1 MKARLPIYAL
11 AFAASAFAIGALAP
25 AASADAAYQTE
36 HLGLTPVGGAALRS
50 GFVQNI
56 KAEGPT
62 IYAHEI
68 YVLNGAQP
76 NATYTVTNNFYVAV
90 IDEPD
95 PDEDS
100 LCTGDVWQFDMA
112 VMTTNASGNAKA
124 GVLIGPADVAG
135 IDLGV
140 HGVMW
145 TVRDAT
151 NTVVYQ
157 TACTAVTID

>member
-1 MKARLPIYAL
+1 MCAL
-11 AFAASAFAIGALAP
+11 AFAASMFAIGALAP
-25 AASADAAYQTE
+25 AASADAVYHTE
-36 HLGLTPVGGAALRS
+36 HLGLTAVGGAPLRF

-76 NATYTVTNNFYVAV
+76 NTTYTVTNNFSAAV
-90 IDEPD
+90 IDNPD
-95 PDEDS
+95 D
-100 LCTGDVWQFDMA
+100 LCSGEVWQFDMA
-112 VMTTNASGNAKA
+112 VMTTNASGNAQA
-124 GVLIGPADVAG
+124 GVLIGPADLAG
-135 IDLGV
+135 VDLGV

>member
-1 MKARLPIYAL
+1 MKARLPICAL
-11 AFAASAFAIGALAP
+11 AFAASVFAIGALAP
-25 AASADAAYQTE
+25 AASADAVYHTE
-36 HLGLTPVGGAALRS
+36 RLRLTPVGGAPLRS

-62 IYAHEI
+62 VYAHEI

-76 NATYTVTNNFYVAV
+76 NTTYTVTNNFYVG
-90 IDEPD
+90 
-95 PDEDS
+95 S
-100 LCTGDVWQFDMA
+100 WCTGEVWPFDMA
-112 VMTTNASGNAKA
+112 VMTTNAGGNANA
-124 GVLIGPADVAG
+124 GVLIGPADLAG
-135 IDLGV
+135 VDLGV

>member
-1 MKARLPIYAL
+1 MKARLPICAL
-11 AFAASAFAIGALAP
+11 TFAASMLVIGALAP
-25 AASADAAYQTE
+25 AASADAVYQTE
-36 HLGLTPVGGAALRS
+36 HLGLTALGGAPLRS

-62 IYAHEI
+62 IYAHEN

-76 NATYTVTNNFYVAV
+76 NTAYTVTNNFFVAA
-90 IDEPD
+90 IDD
-95 PDEDS
+95 PPEDEDT
-100 LCTGDVWQFDMA
+100 LCTGEVWQTDMA

-124 GVLIGPADVAG
+124 GVLIGPADLAG
-135 IDLGV
+135 VELGM

-151 NTVVYQ
+151 DTVVYQ
-157 TACTAVTID
+157 TACTGVTID

>member
-1 MKARLPIYAL
+1 MKARLPICAL
-11 AFAASAFAIGALAP
+11 AFAASVFAMGALAP
-25 AASADAAYQTE
+25 AASADAVYHTE
-36 HLGLTPVGGAALRS
+36 HLGLTPVGGAPLRS

-76 NATYTVTNNFYVAV
+76 NTTYTVTNNFSAAV
-90 IDEPD
+90 IDNPGEG
-95 PDEDS
+95 S
-100 LCTGDVWQFDMA
+100 LCSGEVWQFDMA
-112 VMTTNASGNAKA
+112 VVTTNASGNAKA
-124 GVLIGPADVAG
+124 DVLIGPADIAG
-135 IDLGV
+135 IALGV